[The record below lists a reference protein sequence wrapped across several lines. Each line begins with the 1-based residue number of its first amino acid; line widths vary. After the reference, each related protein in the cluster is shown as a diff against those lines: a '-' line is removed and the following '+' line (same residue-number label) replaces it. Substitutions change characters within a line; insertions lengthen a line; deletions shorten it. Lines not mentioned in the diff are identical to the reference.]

1 MLRPWVGEAW
11 QWLGAR
17 SWWRAETM
25 ALRGAVA
32 VLVAPET
39 AALLRAAPV
48 LKAAVVHP
56 EGAGTPAA
64 ALRAVLPKAGAAA
77 S

>member
-1 MLRPWVGEAW
+1 
-11 QWLGAR
+11 
-17 SWWRAETM
+17 M